1 LEFASTG
8 KFAKVLFSNQLKNER
23 RTHVMK
29 FFKNVK
35 DIAIYRYGAI
45 SPILHDSGLGQN
57 KYFRQLSEKG
67 IRIPPDT
74 GDIFHLKVPTFKR
87 WLRQYREHGLEG
99 LEEKIRSDKGTYR
112 KIPSHLLDTIIAFI
126 QEEGAESVSDLHR
139 KLLAEKHITFET
151 LSYESLRRLVLK
163 HRLLSPGKNV
173 KPRKKFEK
181 EFINELWM
189 IDFKQGKSIR
199 QGNRCLP
206 FIGGI

>member
-1 LEFASTG
+1 
-8 KFAKVLFSNQLKNER
+8 
-23 RTHVMK
+23 MK

-35 DIAIYRYGAI
+35 DIAIYRYGTI

-126 QEEGAESVSDLHR
+126 QEVGARV
-139 KLLAEKHITFET
+139 A
-151 LSYESLRRLVLK
+151 
-163 HRLLSPGKNV
+163 
-173 KPRKKFEK
+173 
-181 EFINELWM
+181 
-189 IDFKQGKSIR
+189 
-199 QGNRCLP
+199 NR
-206 FIGGI
+206 